1 MNQPGAG
8 QQRGG
13 GKNAGRLLIALA
25 AALAVLAIYFIVG
38 ENEPRHTAAGLL
50 LLFCSLVALALGLGR
65 QRS

>member
-1 MNQPGAG
+1 MNQPGAD

-25 AALAVLAIYFIVG
+25 AALPVLAIYFIVG

-50 LLFCSLVALALGLGR
+50 LLFCSPVALGLGLGR
-65 QRS
+65 RRS